1 MTEQLSKQARHKR
14 RRTEAKKMVAI
25 FKRIGTENPPSAHE
39 VMKMEVWRAS
49 RPSQLPRFERET
61 RTGRYAGSKT

>member
-1 MTEQLSKQARHKR
+1 MTEQLSKGSRHKR

-25 FKRIGTENPPSAHE
+25 FKRIGGDNPPSAHE
-39 VMKMEVWRAS
+39 VMKMEAWKAT

-61 RTGRYAGSKT
+61 RTGRYAGSKP